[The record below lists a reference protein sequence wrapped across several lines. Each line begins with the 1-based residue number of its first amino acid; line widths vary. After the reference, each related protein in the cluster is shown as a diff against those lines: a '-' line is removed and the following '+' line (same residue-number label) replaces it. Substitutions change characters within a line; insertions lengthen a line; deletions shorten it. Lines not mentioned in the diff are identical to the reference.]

1 MFFAPRHSRV
11 RCRRSPIHGISAG
24 DEAASARHQQ
34 GAPNYNPA
42 LYIHGVV
49 NQEIAGL
56 TAESSAKPS
65 KRAALDPTNA
75 SPVKL
80 YGSGSTAPLPVPYES
95 MVPKA
100 IKDAFHAWSSEV
112 MNQSV
117 HVHSKV
123 VVIDPFGKKP
133 VVITGSHNLHGPQDN
148 ATWQDSYFKAGG
160 ADLAEIKFWL
170 GEGASAP
177 AAPGQPAPAATQPR
191 VATATGP
198 SPHAGAANPRGRGA
212 AKKAA
217 PTKRAPAK
225 SRRAP
230 AKRLLRR
237 SAPPQ
242 KRTPL

>member
-1 MFFAPRHSRV
+1 L
-11 RCRRSPIHGISAG
+11 C
-24 DEAASARHQQ
+24 
-34 GAPNYNPA
+34 NPA